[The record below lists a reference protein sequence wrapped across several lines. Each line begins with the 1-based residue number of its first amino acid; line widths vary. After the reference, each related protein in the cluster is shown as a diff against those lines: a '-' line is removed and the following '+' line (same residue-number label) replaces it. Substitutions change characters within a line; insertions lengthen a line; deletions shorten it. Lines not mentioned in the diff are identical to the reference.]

1 MISRLQAEK
10 LEKSFGRR
18 KVLNRVSL
26 AIRAGEVV
34 GLLGPNGAGKTTTF
48 GILAGLIAA
57 DKGRVYLDDEDIT
70 NWPMYLR
77 AQAGIGLLPQE
88 PSVFL
93 GLTVEE
99 NLRAIQEMV
108 SKETRGRP
116 DINELLQEFGLK
128 DLRRTKAALL
138 SGGERR
144 KLELA
149 RSMVVRPDFLL
160 LDEPFTGID
169 PLATLEIQSLLLSL
183 KNQGLGIL
191 ITDHNVRETLKI
203 TDRAA
208 IIDRGEVLETGT
220 PDEIVNSPEV
230 RKRYLGE
237 DFRLS

>member
-108 SKETRGRP
+108 SKESRSRT

-128 DLRRTKAALL
+128 ELRRTKAVLL

-169 PLATLEIQSLLLSL
+169 PLATLEIQSLLLGL

-220 PDEIVNSPEV
+220 PDEIVSSPEV

>member
-108 SKETRGRP
+108 SRESRGRP

-169 PLATLEIQSLLLSL
+169 PLATLEIQSLLLGL

>member
-108 SKETRGRP
+108 SKESRGRP

-169 PLATLEIQSLLLSL
+169 PLATLEIQSLLLGL

>member
-1 MISRLQAEK
+1 MICCLQAEK

-18 KVLNRVSL
+18 KVLNQVSL
-26 AIRAGEVV
+26 AIKPGEVV

-48 GILAGLIAA
+48 GILAGLIPA
-57 DKGRVYLDDEDIT
+57 DKGRVYLGNEDIT

-99 NLRAIQEMV
+99 NLLAIQEMV
-108 SKETRGRP
+108 SREEKGQT
-116 DINELLQEFGLK
+116 DIDALLQEFGLK
-128 DLRRTKAALL
+128 ELRRTKAALL

-149 RSMVVRPDFLL
+149 RSMVVSPDFLL

-169 PLATLEIQSLLLSL
+169 PLATLEIQQLLLRL

>member
-26 AIRAGEVV
+26 AIRSGEVV

-77 AQAGIGLLPQE
+77 AQVGIGLLPQE

-108 SKETRGRP
+108 SKESRGRT
-116 DINELLQEFGLK
+116 DINELLQEFGLR

-169 PLATLEIQSLLLSL
+169 PLATLEIQSLLLGL

-220 PDEIVNSPEV
+220 PDEIVSSPEV

>member
-99 NLRAIQEMV
+99 NLRAIQEMI
-108 SKETRGRP
+108 SKESRGRP

-169 PLATLEIQSLLLSL
+169 PLATLEIQSLLLGL